1 MIKRNTRAYI
11 DEQKEESRTITGK
24 AISFGTPSRYLG
36 YIEYI
41 NSSAI
46 TQELIDNSNITFNIN
61 HNDDYMMARWNKGQ
75 GTLKI
80 ELRED
85 GVYFSFDAPP
95 TDKGDEL
102 LWNIRNGNIYECSF
116 AFTLSDDEHAMRW
129 FRNEDN
135 ELCGEVLSID
145 GLYDLSAVTTAAYP
159 DTDINANCF
168 DLDAIKRS
176 LDEGVREIIEEEVND
191 PNEEQVE
198 QREVENSHNDKISIF
213 NSIEEKRK
221 KILNHI

>member
-1 MIKRNTRAYI
+1 MINRKIRAYLG
-11 DEQKEESRTITGK
+11 EQEDAESRTITGK

-41 NSSAI
+41 NRNAI

-75 GTLKI
+75 GTLEV

-85 GVYFSFDAPP
+85 GVYFKFDAPP
-95 TDKGDEL
+95 TDKGNEL

-116 AFTLSDDEHAMRW
+116 AFSMPDDQAMRW
-129 FRNEDN
+129 FRNDN
-135 ELCGEVLSID
+135 DELCGEVMTID

-159 DTDINANCF
+159 DTDINTNCF
-168 DLDAIKRS
+168 DLEAIKRS
-176 LDEGVREIIEEEVND
+176 LDEAKEEI
-191 PNEEQVE
+191 
-198 QREVENSHNDKISIF
+198 VENTKPSEEYYKDKMSKTLSLI
-213 NSIEEKRK
+213 
-221 KILNHI
+221 